1 MMSKLQSIC
10 EQVRPD
16 SSLIIGDMKSLER
29 AKKKYLEL
37 IEENEDI
44 ILNIK
49 CSEIFERKRILENE
63 SLTRRTKEEINADIA
78 RIEEKIIE
86 AENELKKIKG
96 EL

>member
-1 MMSKLQSIC
+1 M
-10 EQVRPD
+10 
-16 SSLIIGDMKSLER
+16 ER

-78 RIEEKIIE
+78 GIEEKIAE
-86 AENELKKIKG
+86 AEKELKKLQG
-96 EL
+96 E